1 MKVLTFSDVHANWVA
16 LYAVLAAEPDTEK
29 ILCLGDLVAYGPQPV
44 ECVEWAMKNGVAGW
58 LLQGNHDRGIAR
70 NEDPRC
76 SPPYRHLA
84 AATHNFSRR
93 MLSDRMRAFL
103 GNLEP
108 LLSVRIDGARCLACR
123 AAPSDPLYRYL
134 RANDVERLQREPEI
148 AGHPD
153 FLFFGHTHWP
163 MNRRLGKTL
172 VVNPGSVGQPK
183 DGDARAAYA
192 VWQNG
197 EVQLRR
203 AAYNLEKTAQA
214 LAGTDLDPADIAAL
228 SHVLRTGGELP
239 LKKEVAT
246 GL

>member
-1 MKVLTFSDVHANWVA
+1 MKVLILSDVHANRAA
-16 LYAVLAAEPDTEK
+16 LDAVLAAEPETEK
-29 ILCLGDLVAYGPQPV
+29 VLCLGDLVAYGPNPV
-44 ECVEWAMKNGVAGW
+44 ECVEWAMRKGADAW
-58 LLQGNHDRGIAR
+58 LLQGNHDRAVAK

-84 AATHNFSRR
+84 KVTHGFSRSL
-93 MLSDRMRAFL
+93 LSGGMCTFL

-108 LLSVRIDGARCLACR
+108 LISLQIDGTRCTACH

-134 RANDVERLQREPEI
+134 RVSGTEQLEHELEI

-163 MNRRLGKTL
+163 MNRRFGKTV

-183 DGDARAAYA
+183 DGDVRAAYA

-203 AAYNLEKTAQA
+203 AAYNVEETAQA
-214 LAGTDLDPADIAAL
+214 LAGTALDPADIAAL

-239 LKKEVAT
+239 LK
-246 GL
+246 